1 MGKRQGDR
9 ALWAR
14 RLGLVA
20 PRSKYGAK
28 RTIVDG
34 IWFDSG
40 KEARRYSELRLLEKA
55 GAIQMLETQPQF
67 PIDVLELWRPLEYAR
82 VVRCGV
88 FTADFRYVDASTGEI
103 VIEDTKSLPTKTTAY
118 RLRKRLVEAIHGVTV
133 NEV

>member
-1 MGKRQGDR
+1 MGKRQGER

-40 KEARRYSELRLLEKA
+40 KEARRYGELKLLENA
-55 GAIQMLETQPQF
+55 GKISNLETQPAF
-67 PIDVLELWRPLEYAR
+67 PIDVVALWRPR
-82 VVRCGV
+82 QTRIIRCGF
-88 FTADFRYVDASTGEI
+88 FTADFRYVDLATGEV

>member
-9 ALWAR
+9 ALWSR
-14 RLGLVA
+14 RFGLVA

-40 KEARRYSELRLLEKA
+40 TEARRYGELRLLEYA
-55 GAIQMLETQPQF
+55 GAISNLETQPEF
-67 PIDVLELWRPLEYAR
+67 PIDVVELWRPYTAAR

-88 FTADFRYVDASTGEI
+88 FTADFRYVDMATGEV
-103 VIEDTKSLPTKTTAY
+103 VIEDTKSDPTKTTAY

-133 NEV
+133 KET